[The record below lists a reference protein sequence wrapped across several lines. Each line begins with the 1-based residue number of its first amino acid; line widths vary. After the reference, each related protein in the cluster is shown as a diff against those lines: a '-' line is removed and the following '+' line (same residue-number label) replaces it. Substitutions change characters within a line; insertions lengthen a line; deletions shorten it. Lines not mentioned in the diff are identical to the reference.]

1 MIEKMSNII
10 TNKKF
15 LVLYFLLVPI
25 VIFLSGLGKTRAPH
39 DIYAV
44 SFSVPFSE
52 VYLGSFYDH
61 NNLSKL
67 RFDNGVYEKFSGKL
81 IVKRLK
87 DELRPS
93 LTYQL
98 QETKS
103 FQLFFLQP
111 DDQVCVDKTCKT
123 VTEKKTLGI
132 ISDGEKVSI
141 SSIVAK
147 IEAWEIPNFEPFYI
161 HSVQAKDL
169 VLADASTGEARELSL
184 FNDKRFSVD
193 FYKNTS
199 DYLFSNQL
207 MLLASSI
214 ISSLFI
220 YGVIF
225 ILLRQYNKLNLFD
238 IVILVLILIEYLI
251 LFPGIFTDD
260 VAFKEILLGEFSIH
274 YSSIFMIYNYILYM
288 INIKILQL
296 PIVIWTAF
304 TFIIIAHSIRQKTI
318 QYIFYYLI
326 VFIIVF
332 CPVFYAVTFVSQRY
346 FVPPILTILSI
357 YFFLKSIFAKEG
369 NRKNA
374 VISVVIVTF
383 VVLLRKEYVIIPLLY
398 LAILLFY
405 WKVITSKTKKCF
417 LLGGVFFILGIVVVN
432 NVVPALFHV
441 DVAYDNRRLEMI
453 SLMDMV
459 RPYVPCSGSEA
470 ERKPTKASVLLVHA
484 IDLTG
489 STKAYCNS
497 PTSERYFWDS
507 VNVTWISPSNQ
518 KRATKELKKGFIRS
532 FFEQPMPSLLRFK
545 DRATAILNKDVG
557 QLSDKYKSRTLG
569 DLGPHA
575 AVADNHNLIL
585 DKTNTVVRPMEQFLI
600 KLANMLNPYINYW
613 NWLSAFIL
621 LFVYPVLFCRLRA
634 VFILNFAI
642 IILACGSIFLSPTV
656 NWTYILM
663 VPVWVFFAIPL
674 ALMEKDWLKSLKEK
688 RKFIVA

>member
-61 NNLSKL
+61 NKWNKL

-81 IVKRLK
+81 VVKRQK

-98 QETKS
+98 EETKS
-103 FQLFFLQP
+103 FQLFFLHP

-147 IEAWEIPNFEPFYI
+147 IEAWKIPNFEPFYI
-161 HSVQAKDL
+161 HSEQVGNI
-169 VLADASTGEARELSL
+169 VLADITTDEALQLSL
-184 FNDKRFSVD
+184 FNNKRVSVD

-199 DYLFSNQL
+199 DYLSSNQI
-207 MLLASSI
+207 MLLFSSI
-214 ISSLFI
+214 VSSLFI
-220 YGVIF
+220 YLLIF
-225 ILLRQYNKLNLFD
+225 ISLKYYNKLNLFD
-238 IVILVLILIEYLI
+238 VFILILISIEYLI
-251 LFPGIFTDD
+251 LFPGIFTGDL
-260 VAFKEILLGEFSIH
+260 AFGEVPSGNFIIQ

-288 INIKILQL
+288 VNIKLIQL
-296 PIVIWTAF
+296 PIFICIAI
-304 TFIIIAHSIRQKTI
+304 TFIIVAHSIRQKTI

-326 VFIIVF
+326 VFVILV

-357 YFFLKSIFAKEG
+357 YFFLKSMFVKEG
-369 NRKNA
+369 DGKNA

-383 VVLLRKEYVIIPLLY
+383 VVLLRKEYVIIPILY

-405 WKVITSKTKKCF
+405 RKVITLKTKKCF

-432 NVVPALFHV
+432 HVVPPLFHV
-441 DVAYDNRRLEMI
+441 DVSYHNRRLEMI

-489 STKAYCNS
+489 STKAYCDS
-497 PTSERYFWDS
+497 PTSEVYFWGP
-507 VNVTWISPSNQ
+507 VNNTWMRSSDQ
-518 KRATKELKKGFIRS
+518 KKATKELKKGFVRS
-532 FFEQPMPSLLRFK
+532 FFEQPMPSLSRFK
-545 DRATAILNKDVG
+545 DRATAILNKNLWE
-557 QLSDKYKSRTLG
+557 LSDKYKVRSLS
-569 DLGPHA
+569 DLGPHTA
-575 AVADNHNLIL
+575 MADNHNLIL

-600 KLANMLNPYINYW
+600 KLANMLNPDINYW

-621 LFVYPVLFCRLRA
+621 LFVYPVLFYRLRA

-642 IILACGSIFLSPTV
+642 IILACGAIFLSPTV

-688 RKFIVA
+688 RKSIVA

>member
-25 VIFLSGLGKTRAPH
+25 VIFLCGLGKTRIPH

-44 SFSVPFSE
+44 SFSNHVPE
-52 VYLGSFYDH
+52 VYLGSFH
-61 NNLSKL
+61 NHNKSNML
-67 RFDNGVYEKFSGKL
+67 RFGNGTNEQFSGKL
-81 IVKRLK
+81 IIKRQK
-87 DELRPS
+87 DDLRPS
-93 LTYQL
+93 LLYQL
-98 QETKS
+98 HEAKS
-103 FQLFFLQP
+103 FQLFALQP
-111 DDQVCVDKTCKT
+111 DDQVCIDKTCKT
-123 VTEKKTLGI
+123 VTEKETLGV
-132 ISDGEKVSI
+132 ISDGENGSI
-141 SSIVAK
+141 SSTVAR
-147 IEAWEIPNFEPFYI
+147 IAAWEIPTYEPFYI
-161 HSVQAKDL
+161 HSEHVANI
-169 VLADASTGEARELSL
+169 VLADVTTDEARQLSL
-184 FNDKRFSVD
+184 FNNKRFSVD
-193 FYKNTS
+193 FYKNTL
-199 DYLFSNQL
+199 DYLSSNQI
-207 MLLASSI
+207 MLLFSSI
-214 ISSLFI
+214 VSSLFI
-220 YGVIF
+220 YFLIF
-225 ILLRQYNKLNLFD
+225 ILIKYYNKLNLFD
-238 IVILVLILIEYLI
+238 VFILILISIEYLN

-260 VAFKEILLGEFSIH
+260 VIFQEIPSSGFSIQ
-274 YSSIFMIYNYILYM
+274 YSTIFMIYTYVLYM
-288 INIKILQL
+288 VNIKLIQL
-296 PIVIWTAF
+296 PIVIWTAI
-304 TFIIIAHSIRQKTI
+304 TFIILAHSIRKEI
-318 QYIFYYLI
+318 IRYIFYYLI
-326 VFIIVF
+326 IFVILI
-332 CPVFYAVTFVSQRY
+332 CPVYYAMTFVSQRY
-346 FVPPILTILSI
+346 FVPPIITILSI
-357 YFFLKSIFAKEG
+357 YFFLKSISVKEG
-369 NRKNA
+369 DKINA
-374 VISVVIVTF
+374 TISVVLVTI
-383 VVLLRKEYVIIPLLY
+383 VVLLRKEYIIIPLLY
-398 LAILLFY
+398 IAVLFY
-405 WKVITSKTKKCF
+405 YRKVITSKTKKRYF
-417 LLGGVFFILGIVVVN
+417 LGGLFFVLSIVVVN
-432 NVVPALFHV
+432 HVVPPLFHV
-441 DVAYDNRRLEMI
+441 DVSYHNRRLEMI

-600 KLANMLNPYINYW
+600 KLANMLNPDINYW

-621 LFVYPVLFCRLRA
+621 LFVYPVLFYRLRA

-674 ALMEKDWLKSLKEK
+674 ALMEKDWLKSLKDK
-688 RKFIVA
+688 RESIVA